1 MRIGEL
7 ARHAGVSIKAV
18 RYYEGL
24 GLITPQRRQNGY
36 REYGESHV
44 RAVME
49 IRELAESGITPGK
62 AGPFIECLDAG
73 HEHSEEC
80 PASLATLRHSIT
92 ELDRIITSLFARRDQ
107 LARKLDAGAARSFEG
122 KDISMTDFTT
132 LPDNLP
138 VPTDDGAAD
147 HLPGTAM
154 PGLTLATTDAQRIN
168 LGKLGPGRTIVYLY
182 PLTGRPGIDLPAGW
196 DAIPGARGCSTE
208 ACDFRDHHS
217 DLLQAGA
224 DRVYGMSS
232 QNPDY
237 QAELVA
243 RLRLPFV
250 MLSDPGFALGD
261 ALRLPTF
268 TASGHERLYSRL
280 TLVVRDGQIE
290 HVFYPIFPPNTHA
303 QQVLE
308 WLRAHPAT
316 TAGGTAPSGSDR
328 DQVNES
334 RPRFM

>member
-7 ARHAGVSIKAV
+7 AQRAGVSAKAV

-36 REYGESHV
+36 RDYDESHL

-49 IRELAESGITPGK
+49 IRVLTQSGISPGR

-73 HEHSEEC
+73 HEHSDEC
-80 PASLATLRHSIT
+80 PASLATLRDSVS
-92 ELDRIITSLFARRDQ
+92 ELDRVIASLSARRDQ
-107 LARKLDAGAARSFEG
+107 LARRLEAGAARSFPG
-122 KDISMTDFTT
+122 KSLSVTDFTT

-147 HLPGTAM
+147 HLPGTAI
-154 PGLTLATTDAQRIN
+154 PDLTLTTGDGQPVA
-168 LGKLGPGRTIVYLY
+168 LGNVGPGRTVIYLY
-182 PLTGRPGIDLPAGW
+182 PLSGRPGVDVPEGW
-196 DAIPGARGCSTE
+196 DAIPGARGCSAE

-217 DLLQAGA
+217 ELQEEGA

-232 QNPDY
+232 QDPEY
-237 QAELVA
+237 QAELSA

-250 MLSDPGFALGD
+250 MLSDPDFALAD
-261 ALRLPTF
+261 ALGLPTF
-268 TASGHERLYSRL
+268 TAPGHERLYSRL
-280 TLVVRDGQIE
+280 TLVIRGGRIE

-303 QQVLE
+303 QQVLD
-308 WLRAHPAT
+308 WLRAHPT
-316 TAGGTAPSGSDR
+316 P
-328 DQVNES
+328 
-334 RPRFM
+334 